1 MNSDTMTRKA
11 MEGLSAAAE
20 AAVDAGNQQLTPLHL
35 VQALLQDAQV
45 PLKGRATHSA
55 PSHYLHY
62 SNAAEAVGRCMLHG
76 DLEVSLRCAALL
88 EAPPSFLLLA
98 VLGRS
103 PKQLP
108 ASC

>member
-62 SNAAEAVGRCMLHG
+62 SNA
-76 DLEVSLRCAALL
+76 LRLLADVCFMVIWKFLCAAPRCWRP
-88 EAPPSFLLLA
+88 PPSFLLLA

-103 PKQLP
+103 PTQLP